1 MKVLAFDTC
10 LDKTY
15 ITLSNDDKIIKSE
28 IIFSDGENYHS
39 AYLISTIVKVLK
51 EAGLEPKDIDM
62 IATDIGPGSFTGIR
76 ACVTVARVLAQQLN
90 IKTAGVSSLEILSNL
105 LGDNDL
111 VALDARKNKAYIYDN
126 GVKGAIELE
135 QVDELV
141 KGRRVITDN
150 SLKERLSKNA
160 EVVIHTRTGVIRSEI
175 IYPSLQIIKPKQ
187 NGRSLN
193 LYIFSRL
200 RSSGNKNPIKIA
212 LQYAGRFLIIS

>member
-1 MKVLAFDTC
+1 MKTLAFDTC

-15 ITLSNDDKIIKSE
+15 ITLSDGDKIIQSE

-51 EAGLEPKDIDM
+51 DAGLEPKDIDM

-90 IKTAGVSSLEILSNL
+90 IKAVGVSSLEILSKI

-111 VALDARKNKAYIYDN
+111 VALDARKNKAYIYD
-126 GVKGAIELE
+126 GEVKGAIELE

-160 EVVIHTRTGVIRSEI
+160 EMAISYQDGSYPLGNILSKLASEK
-175 IYPSLQIIKPKQ
+175 SETEWAKLKP
-187 NGRSLN
+187 
-193 LYIFSRL
+193 LYIQPPPVF
-200 RSSGNKNPIKIA
+200 GK
-212 LQYAGRFLIIS
+212 

>member
-15 ITLSNDDKIIKSE
+15 ITLNNDDKIIKSE

-160 EVVIHTRTGVIRSEI
+160 EVVISYQDGS
-175 IYPSLQIIKPKQ
+175 YPLGDILSKLANNKTETEWAKLKP
-187 NGRSLN
+187 
-193 LYIFSRL
+193 LYIQPPPVF
-200 RSSGNKNPIKIA
+200 GK
-212 LQYAGRFLIIS
+212 